1 MSEEILNKI
10 KYLCKLINK
19 DEWSGVLF
27 YSIEGSIK
35 DPLTF
40 KIKLED
46 ILPLDKGTSAYT
58 EYELDDR
65 FVEYLMED
73 EKRMNWY
80 VGHIHSHNTM
90 QVFFS
95 GTDMAE
101 LNDNSPSHN
110 FYLSLIVNNYMD
122 FMAKVAFV
130 ASLEEEVKEIP
141 YYALDENGE
150 KYVIERPNLTLRK
163 DKMHIYNC
171 EIISPFEQLLVDE
184 GFGNRVKEIMKP
196 KPVIYQPVVN
206 KFPPLANHNPV
217 NSGFNNGKWINGKFI
232 PNTVVNNQ
240 RANDLENTKL
250 ANKIKHYKLDDSKL
264 SNRGKRVKNI
274 ASLIDINS
282 FENLCD
288 EYVSDIDIFLV
299 ELMKFTTP
307 REPGENLEDALTELE
322 DLEVDSYQIASS
334 VIENYTFLHDKHFPD
349 ADDKEFITNT
359 YIVIDFLTDELPQF
373 PFINVTIEAIKAMI
387 VEFEK
392 NDTAIPV

>member
-10 KYLCKLINK
+10 KYLCKNINK
-19 DEWSGVLF
+19 DEWSGALF

-65 FVEYLMED
+65 YLDYLMED
-73 EKRMNWY
+73 EKRMDWY

-90 QVFFS
+90 AVFFS

-130 ASLEEEVKEIP
+130 ASLEQEIKEIP
-141 YYALDENGE
+141 YLANDEDGT
-150 KYVIERPNLTLRK
+150 KYIIDRPNITLKK
-163 DKMHIYNC
+163 DKMFVYNC
-171 EIISPFEQLLVDE
+171 EIISPFEQVIVEE
-184 GFGNRVKEIMKP
+184 GFDNRVKEIMKP
-196 KPVIYQPVVN
+196 KPIKQFTPHTYPA
-206 KFPPLANHNPV
+206 ANTPV
-217 NSGFNNGKWINGKFI
+217 NTAFSNGKWINGKFV
-232 PNTVVNNQ
+232 PNTPTAIPAVNN
-240 RANDLENTKL
+240 LENAKL
-250 ANKIKHYKLDDSKL
+250 ANKIKHYKIDESKL
-264 SNRGKRVKNI
+264 SKRGKKIKDI
-274 ASLIDINS
+274 ASMIDFRTFDDLSEI
-282 FENLCD
+282 D
-288 EYVSDIDIFLV
+288 ELSPIDTFLV

-307 REPGENLEDALTELE
+307 IEPDENLEDALVLLE
-322 DLEVDSYQIASS
+322 DLEVDAYQIASS
-334 VIENYTFLHDKHFPD
+334 VIENYTFLYDKHFPD
-349 ADDKEFITNT
+349 STDEEFIEDT
-359 YIVIDFLTDELPQF
+359 YTVIDLLEDEVMQF

-392 NDTAIPV
+392 NDTTV